1 MIVEISHFLTILA
14 TGLFLLSGLFV
25 LFSNQNEYISNLIA
39 RTYSHAFF
47 FLIVSFG
54 LYIWLAATDNFSV
67 LYIASHS
74 NSALPTF
81 YKISSIWSA
90 HEGSMFLWI
99 VFLALWGF
107 IFNINISQNNP
118 LKSLAIGTLSI
129 IIVGFLLFLLLTSNP
144 FQTILPIPPN
154 NGADINPVLQD
165 PALVIHP
172 PTLYLGYVGFG
183 IPFACAIAFLI
194 KGNSDIEWEL
204 MVKKW
209 SILAWIFLTIGI
221 TLGSWWAYYELGWG
235 GYWFWDPVENVALMP
250 WLASTAFIHSLSVS
264 IKSKRLR
271 VWTILLAISV
281 FSLSLFG
288 AFIVRSGIIDSVHSF
303 ANDPERGLYLLGFI
317 TVIIMTSLILFVLRF
332 SKIQSK
338 EKIKRFSKES
348 FISINN
354 IFFGVLIFSV
364 MLGVIYPLIYEYL
377 FDQKISVGAPFYS
390 AIFSPIVLLA
400 CVFLIFSVDSKWAR
414 KFKFNLVSLPIL
426 FSTMVS
432 LLITFIFFYLYEIND
447 IYMNLLIFIG
457 FLIICRYIFEIL
469 QSFRFKKYINSF
481 SAIAH
486 MALGLLLIS
495 ISLNSVLSIE
505 RAISLKIDETEKYK
519 DLTIYFQNINLSNYS
534 NYDSIEADLL
544 IQTSNGKSFMLSP
557 EKRRYFTRGQITTE
571 TAIHATPLRDIYMTI
586 GDQLDDGSWVVNI
599 QINYLIRWIWFSAA
613 LMSLAGILLI
623 VTNNRASIRNKK
635 QDYEITT

>member
-1 MIVEISHFLTILA
+1 MIIEISHFFTILA
-14 TGLFLLSGLFV
+14 TGLFLLSGFFAV
-25 LFSNQNEYISNLIA
+25 SIKNTEYISNLIS
-39 RTYSHAFF
+39 RTYSHAFL
-47 FLIVSFG
+47 FLLISFG

-74 NSALPTF
+74 NSELPIF

-107 IFNINISQNNP
+107 LFNFYINQSNP
-118 LKSLAIGTLSI
+118 IKSLAVGVLSL

-144 FQTILPIPPN
+144 FQTILPVPPS

-194 KGNSDIEWEL
+194 RGNSEIEWEL
-204 MVKKW
+204 IVQKW
-209 SILAWIFLTIGI
+209 SIMAWIFLTIGI

-250 WLASTAFIHSLSVS
+250 WLAATAFIHSLSVS

-271 VWTILLAISV
+271 VWTLLLSILV

-317 TVIIMTSLILFVLRF
+317 TVIIMTSLVLFVIRF
-332 SKIQSK
+332 SKIQS
-338 EKIKRFSKES
+338 EITIKRLSKES

-354 IFFGVLIFSV
+354 IFFGVLVFSV
-364 MLGVIYPLIYEYL
+364 MLGVIYPLVYEYL
-377 FDQKISVGAPFYS
+377 FNQKISVGAPFYS
-390 AIFSPIVLLA
+390 AIFSPLVLIA
-400 CVFLIFSVDSKWAR
+400 CVFLIFSIDSKWSR
-414 KFKFNLVSLPIL
+414 KFKFNLMNFPIVI
-426 FSTMVS
+426 STILSVF
-432 LLITFIFFYLYEIND
+432 ITFVFIYLYKIDD
-447 IYMNLLIFIG
+447 IYINLLIFIG
-457 FLIICRYIFEIL
+457 FLIICRYILEIYK
-469 QSFRFKKYINSF
+469 SISEKKYINPF
-481 SAIAH
+481 SVLAH

-495 ISLNSVLSIE
+495 ISLNSVLSSE
-505 RAISLKIDETEKYK
+505 RAMSIKIDQAESYK
-519 DLTIYFQNINLSNYS
+519 DLTIYFQNINVSKAY
-534 NYDSIEADLL
+534 NYDAIEADLL
-544 IQTSNGKSFMLSP
+544 VQTKNGESFLLNP

-571 TAIHATPLRDIYMTI
+571 TAIHASLLRDIYMTI

-599 QINYLIRWIWFSAA
+599 QINYLIRWIWFSAL
-613 LMSLAGILLI
+613 LMCLAGVMLI
-623 VTNNRASIRNKK
+623 FKK
-635 QDYEITT
+635 RRPRK

>member
-14 TGLFLLSGLFV
+14 TGLFLLSGLFAT
-25 LFSNQNEYISNLIA
+25 FINNTEYISNLIA

-47 FLIVSFG
+47 FLIASFG
-54 LYIWLAATDNFSV
+54 LYVWLAATDNFSV

-74 NSALPTF
+74 NTNLPIF

-99 VFLALWGF
+99 VFLAVWGF
-107 IFNINISQNNP
+107 IFNFRISQSNP
-118 LKSLAIGTLSI
+118 LKSLTLGILSLV
-129 IIVGFLLFLLLTSNP
+129 IVGFLLFLLLTSNP
-144 FQTILPIPPN
+144 FKTILPIPPID
-154 NGADINPVLQD
+154 GADINPVLQD

-172 PTLYLGYVGFG
+172 PTLYLGYVGFS

-204 MVKKW
+204 MVQKW
-209 SILAWIFLTIGI
+209 SIMAWIFLTIGI

-250 WLASTAFIHSLSVS
+250 WLAATAFIHSLSVS
-264 IKSKRLR
+264 IKSKKLR
-271 VWTILLAISV
+271 VWTILLSILV

-317 TVIIMTSLILFVLRF
+317 SLIIITSLILFVLRF
-332 SKIQSK
+332 SKIQSI
-338 EKIKRFSKES
+338 ESIKRFSKES
-348 FISINN
+348 FVSINN

-364 MLGVIYPLIYEYL
+364 MLGVTYPLIYEYL
-377 FDQKISVGAPFYS
+377 LNQKISVGAPFYT

-400 CVFLIFSVDSKWAR
+400 CIFLFFSVDSKWSR
-414 KFKFNLVSLPIL
+414 RLKSNLLNLPVVISTTSSAIITLL
-426 FSTMVS
+426 F
-432 LLITFIFFYLYEIND
+432 LYLFDIND
-447 IYMNLLIFIG
+447 LYMNSLIFVG
-457 FLIICRYIFEIL
+457 FLIILRYMFEIYKL
-469 QSFRFKKYINSF
+469 IKFRKYINPF

-486 MALGLLLIS
+486 IALGLLLIS
-495 ISLNSVLSIE
+495 ISLNSSLSTE
-505 RAISLKIDETEKYK
+505 RAMSLKIDETEKYK
-519 DLTIYFQNINLSNYS
+519 DLTINFQNINLSNGS
-534 NYDSIEADLL
+534 NYDAIKADLL
-544 IQTSNGKSFMLSP
+544 IQTTNGKSFKLSP

-571 TAIHATPLRDIYMTI
+571 TAIHASPIRDIYITI

-599 QINYLIRWIWFSAA
+599 QLNYLIRWIWFSAI
-613 LMSLAGILLI
+613 LMSFAGILLI
-623 VTNNRASIRNKK
+623 ITNKK
-635 QDYEITT
+635 STFTFKKSIS

>member
-1 MIVEISHFLTILA
+1 MIIEISHFFTILA
-14 TGLFLLSGLFV
+14 TGLFLLSGIFAV
-25 LFSNQNEYISNLIA
+25 SIKNTEYVSNLIS
-39 RTYSHAFF
+39 RTYSHAFL
-47 FLIVSFG
+47 FLLISFG
-54 LYIWLAATDNFSV
+54 LYVWLAATDNFSV

-74 NSALPTF
+74 NSDLPTF

-99 VFLALWGF
+99 VFLALWGYLF
-107 IFNINISQNNP
+107 NFNITQTNP
-118 LKSLAIGTLSI
+118 IKSLAIGILSL

-144 FQTILPIPPN
+144 FQTILPIPPS

-183 IPFACAIAFLI
+183 IPFACALAFLI
-194 KGNSDIEWEL
+194 KGNTEIEWEL
-204 MVKKW
+204 MVQKW
-209 SILAWIFLTIGI
+209 SVVAWIFLTIGI

-250 WLASTAFIHSLSVS
+250 WLAATAFIHSLSVS

-271 VWTILLAISV
+271 VWTLLLSILV

-317 TVIIMTSLILFVLRF
+317 SVIIITSLVLFVIRF
-332 SKIQSK
+332 SKIQS
-338 EKIKRFSKES
+338 ITRVKRFSKES

-354 IFFGVLIFSV
+354 IFFGVLVFSV

-377 FDQKISVGAPFYS
+377 FNQKISVGAPFYT
-390 AIFSPIVLLA
+390 AIFSPIVLIA
-400 CVFLIFSVDSKWAR
+400 CIFLIFSIDSKWSR
-414 KFKFNLVSLPIL
+414 EFKLNLMNLPIIL
-426 FSTMVS
+426 STTLS
-432 LLITFIFFYLYEIND
+432 FLITFVFIFLYKIDD
-447 IYMNLLIFIG
+447 IYMNLLIFVG
-457 FLIICRYIFEIL
+457 FLIICRYIFEIYK
-469 QSFRFKKYINSF
+469 SISAKKYINPF

-495 ISLNSVLSIE
+495 ISLNSVLSTE
-505 RAISLKIDETEKYK
+505 RAMSIKIDETESYK
-519 DLTIYFQNINLSNYS
+519 DLTIYFQNVNLSEAY
-534 NYDSIEADLL
+534 NYDAIEADLL
-544 IQTSNGKSFMLSP
+544 VQTTNGESFLLSP

-571 TAIHATPLRDIYMTI
+571 TAIHASLLRDIYMTI

-599 QINYLIRWIWFSAA
+599 QINYLIRWIWFSAI
-613 LMSLAGILLI
+613 LMCMAGIMLI
-623 VTNNRASIRNKK
+623 FSKK
-635 QDYEITT
+635 RLRR

>member
-1 MIVEISHFLTILA
+1 MIIEISHFFTILA
-14 TGLFLLSGLFV
+14 TGLFLLSGIFAV
-25 LFSNQNEYISNLIA
+25 SIKNTEYVSNLIS
-39 RTYSHAFF
+39 RTYTHAFL
-47 FLIVSFG
+47 FLLISFS
-54 LYIWLAATDNFSV
+54 LYVWLAATDNFSV

-74 NSALPTF
+74 NSDLPIF

-99 VFLALWGF
+99 VFLALWGYLF
-107 IFNINISQNNP
+107 NFNITQANP
-118 LKSLAIGTLSI
+118 IKSLAIGIMSL

-144 FQTILPIPPN
+144 FQTILPIPPS

-183 IPFACAIAFLI
+183 IPFACALAFLI
-194 KGNSDIEWEL
+194 RGNTEIEWEL
-204 MVKKW
+204 MVQKW
-209 SILAWIFLTIGI
+209 SVVAWIFLTIGI

-250 WLASTAFIHSLSVS
+250 WLAATAFIHSLSVS

-271 VWTILLAISV
+271 VWTLLLSILV

-317 TVIIMTSLILFVLRF
+317 SVIIITSLVLFVIRF
-332 SKIQSK
+332 SKIQSMIR
-338 EKIKRFSKES
+338 IKRFSKES

-354 IFFGVLIFSV
+354 IFFGVLVFSV

-377 FDQKISVGAPFYS
+377 FNQKISVGAPFYT
-390 AIFSPIVLLA
+390 AIFSPIVLVA
-400 CVFLIFSVDSKWAR
+400 CIFLIFSIDSKWSR
-414 KFKFNLVSLPIL
+414 EFKFNLMNLPIIL
-426 FSTMVS
+426 STTLS
-432 LLITFIFFYLYEIND
+432 IFITFVFIFLYEIDD
-447 IYMNLLIFIG
+447 IYINLLIFVG
-457 FLIICRYIFEIL
+457 FLIIFRYIFEIYKL
-469 QSFRFKKYINSF
+469 ISAKKYINPF
-481 SAIAH
+481 SAMAH

-495 ISLNSVLSIE
+495 ISLNSVLSSE
-505 RAISLKIDETEKYK
+505 RAMSIKIDETESYK
-519 DLTIYFQNINLSNYS
+519 DLTIYFQNINLSEAY

-544 IQTSNGKSFMLSP
+544 VQTTNGESFLLSP

-571 TAIHATPLRDIYMTI
+571 TAIHASLLRDIYMTI

-599 QINYLIRWIWFSAA
+599 QINYLIRWIWFSAI
-613 LMSLAGILLI
+613 LMCMAGIMLI
-623 VTNNRASIRNKK
+623 FSKK
-635 QDYEITT
+635 RLRR

>member
-1 MIVEISHFLTILA
+1 MIIEISHFFAILA
-14 TGLFLLSGLFV
+14 TGLFLLSGIFAV
-25 LFSNQNEYISNLIA
+25 SIKNTEYVSNLIS
-39 RTYSHAFF
+39 RTYSHAFL
-47 FLIVSFG
+47 FLLISFG
-54 LYIWLAATDNFSV
+54 LYVWLAATDNFSV

-74 NSALPTF
+74 NSDLPIF

-99 VFLALWGF
+99 VFLALWGYLF
-107 IFNINISQNNP
+107 NFNITQTNP
-118 LKSLAIGTLSI
+118 IKSLAIGILSL

-144 FQTILPIPPN
+144 FQTILPIPPS

-183 IPFACAIAFLI
+183 IPFACALAFLI
-194 KGNSDIEWEL
+194 KGNTEIEWEL
-204 MVKKW
+204 MVQKW
-209 SILAWIFLTIGI
+209 SVVAWIFLTIGI

-250 WLASTAFIHSLSVS
+250 WLAATAFIHSLSVS

-271 VWTILLAISV
+271 VWTLLLSILV

-317 TVIIMTSLILFVLRF
+317 SVIIITSLVLFVIRF
-332 SKIQSK
+332 SKIQS
-338 EKIKRFSKES
+338 ITRVKRFSKES

-354 IFFGVLIFSV
+354 IFFGVLVFSV

-377 FDQKISVGAPFYS
+377 FNQKISVGAPFYT
-390 AIFSPIVLLA
+390 AIFSPIVLIA
-400 CVFLIFSVDSKWAR
+400 CIFLIFSIDSKWSR
-414 KFKFNLVSLPIL
+414 EFKLNLMNLPIIL
-426 FSTMVS
+426 STTLS
-432 LLITFIFFYLYEIND
+432 FLITFVFIFLYKIDD
-447 IYMNLLIFIG
+447 IYMNLLIFVG
-457 FLIICRYIFEIL
+457 FLIICRYIFEIYK
-469 QSFRFKKYINSF
+469 SISAKKYINPF

-495 ISLNSVLSIE
+495 ISLNSVLSSE
-505 RAISLKIDETEKYK
+505 RAMSIKIDETESYK
-519 DLTIYFQNINLSNYS
+519 DLTIYFQNVNLSEAY
-534 NYDSIEADLL
+534 NYDAIEADLL
-544 IQTSNGKSFMLSP
+544 VQTTNGESFLLSP
-557 EKRRYFTRGQITTE
+557 QKRRYFTRGQITTE
-571 TAIHATPLRDIYMTI
+571 TAIHASLLRDIYMTI

-599 QINYLIRWIWFSAA
+599 QINYLIRWIWFSAI
-613 LMSLAGILLI
+613 LMCMAGIMLI
-623 VTNNRASIRNKK
+623 FSKK
-635 QDYEITT
+635 RLRR